1 MHRIQCLQEKVVV
14 YRLCRLSPDWFL
26 AVGVGRV
33 EDGNVAKRN
42 VGYRHVEVVLKRL
55 CQFLESFNT
64 YDGILM
70 QRLQHLAC
78 HEVFL
83 VGHDVGILVF
93 LLHGIHEHTDTR

>member
-1 MHRIQCLQEKVVV
+1 MHSIQCLQEKVVV

-55 CQFLESFNT
+55 CQFLESLNAH
-64 YDGILM
+64 DGILM

>member
-1 MHRIQCLQEKVVV
+1 MYC
-14 YRLCRLSPDWFL
+14 LCRLPPDWFL

-42 VGYRHVEVVLKRL
+42 VRHRHVEVVLKRL
-55 CQFLESFNT
+55 CQFLESFNAHN
-64 YDGILM
+64 GVLM

-83 VGHDVGILVF
+83 VGHDIGILVL
-93 LLHGIHEHTDTR
+93 LLHRIHEHTDTR

>member
-1 MHRIQCLQEKVVV
+1 M
-14 YRLCRLSPDWFL
+14 YRLCRLSPDWLL